1 MRNTQSSIKF
11 GKKLRQERI
20 KRGFSQERL
29 AYKAGLNKN
38 YIGMLERAENNVTL
52 PRLEKIAKALG
63 MKVRDL
69 VDF

>member
-1 MRNTQSSIKF
+1 MRKNQSSIKF

-20 KRGFSQERL
+20 KRDFSQERL

-69 VDF
+69 VEF